1 MSDTLCLSQ
10 NARRLRIDTLSRLRW
25 LGLFGQLTTVLIT
38 SLVLGF
44 PLPLGLCLSVIGFS
58 ALLNLVL
65 NWLIP
70 KSQLLNDGP
79 AAALL
84 GFDILQLTILLY
96 LTGGLENP
104 FAVLFL
110 APATIAAVSLPSRQI
125 LLITALTGVAAS
137 FLYLNHYPLPW
148 YQGQSF
154 SLPPLYRTGF
164 WLAILISCAFIS
176 AYASRVAFEARSLS
190 AALTATELALE
201 HQNHLSQ
208 LDGLAAAAA
217 HELGTPLA
225 TIALVVRELAN
236 LELPAECA
244 EDLSLLAQESQRCR
258 SILGRLTSLPSENLG
273 PLSQTTLTIML
284 EQIAAA
290 YRHGPI
296 ELSIDA
302 FGDGPEPLAAHNP
315 AIEYALGNLIDNAL
329 DFAKSSTII
338 QARWTSEFVKITVLD
353 DGPGFSP
360 EIIKRIGEP
369 YVTTRAHRRTKT
381 EAGSGLGLGVFIART
396 LLERGGGR
404 ISFANQE
411 PTGASIRIKWTRK
424 DFEKLN
430 GE

>member
-1 MSDTLCLSQ
+1 MSDTLNLGQ

-25 LGLFGQLTTVLIT
+25 LGLFGQLITVLIT
-38 SLVLGF
+38 SLVLHF
-44 PLPLGLCLSVIGFS
+44 PLPLELCLGVIGFS
-58 ALLNLVL
+58 ASLNLVL
-65 NWLIP
+65 NWLVP
-70 KSQLLNDGP
+70 KTLLLNDGP

-84 GFDILQLTILLY
+84 GFDILQLTTLLY

-104 FAVLFL
+104 FAILFL
-110 APATIAAVSLPSRQI
+110 APATIAAVSLPPRQI
-125 LLITALTGVAAS
+125 LLITALTGLAAS

-148 YQGQSF
+148 YQDQPF
-154 SLPPLYRTGF
+154 TLPALYRTGF

-190 AALTATELALE
+190 TALTATELALE

-225 TIALVVRELAN
+225 TIALVVRELQN
-236 LELPAECA
+236 LELPVECG
-244 EDLSLLAQESQRCR
+244 EDLALLAQESQRCR
-258 SILGRLTSLPSENLG
+258 SILGRLTSLASENLG
-273 PLSQTTLTIML
+273 PLSQTTLTVML

-290 YRHGPI
+290 YRQGPV
-296 ELSIDA
+296 ELRIDA
-302 FGDGPEPLAAHNP
+302 SDEAPEPLAILSP

-338 QARWTSEFVKITVLD
+338 EARWTADIITIAVLD
-353 DGPGFSP
+353 DGPGFSS

-369 YVTTRAHRRTKT
+369 YVTTSADRRTKT
-381 EAGSGLGLGVFIART
+381 EEGSGLGLGVFIAKT

-404 ISFANQE
+404 VSFANRE
-411 PTGASIRIKWTRK
+411 PTGAAIRIKWARK

-430 GE
+430 GS